1 MLFVAVELST
11 RHFCCPYFKTCISV
25 LVLCKYYYAV
35 LSHFS
40 FILFRFHRF
49 LVFLLLVLQY
59 FLFLFVTWLMLS
71 RGVDVGFPSEIVISL
86 VFFIIF
92 SLINAYFHQFR
103 VFLHSFFEIF
113 RITAF
118 FNMYFEL
125 LYENFTRSRD
135 CDVTFKMEVNRE
147 LFEE

>member
-1 MLFVAVELST
+1 MAVELST
-11 RHFCCPYFKTCISV
+11 RHFCCPYFETCISV

-40 FILFRFHRF
+40 FILFRF

-59 FLFLFVTWLMLS
+59 FLFLSVTWLMLS
-71 RGVDVGFPSEIVISL
+71 RGVDVGFLSEIVISL

-118 FNMYFEL
+118 FYMYFEV

-135 CDVTFKMEVNRE
+135 CNITFKIEVNHE
-147 LFEE
+147 FFEE